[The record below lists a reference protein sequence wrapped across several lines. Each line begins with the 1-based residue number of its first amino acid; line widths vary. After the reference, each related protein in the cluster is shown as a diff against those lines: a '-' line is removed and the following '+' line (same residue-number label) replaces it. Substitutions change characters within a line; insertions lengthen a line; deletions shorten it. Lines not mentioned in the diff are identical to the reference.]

1 MLALAIPIGLLI
13 GLSLGAL
20 GGGGS
25 ILTVPALVYLLGQD
39 TRSAT
44 TGSLLIVGVT
54 ALAGLAAHAR
64 EGRVRVAQGLV
75 FGVLGVAGSWVGSRL
90 SASVPPNVLLTA
102 FSALML
108 VVAAVM
114 YARSRGS
121 RHTPADTATDAA
133 TGAVDVSQTPVVSFA
148 PLRID
153 RTRALRVLVTA
164 TAVGLL
170 TGFFGVGGG
179 FAVVPALVLALG
191 FAMPVAV
198 GTSLLVIA
206 VNSASALLARAGQG
220 MHLDWVLLG
229 TFTLAA
235 IVGSVLGGRVASRVP
250 PRTLSRA
257 FTVLLVL
264 VALYTAAR
272 SVPQLL

>member
-64 EGRVRVAQGLV
+64 EARVRVAQGLV
-75 FGVLGVAGSWVGSRL
+75 FGVLGIAGSWVGSRL
-90 SASVPPNVLLTA
+90 SASVPPNVLLAA

-114 YARSRGS
+114 YTRNRGA
-121 RHTPADTATDAA
+121 RHTPADARAA
-133 TGAVDVSQTPVVSFA
+133 ADITRQPVLTLAPWSCDCPRAV
-148 PLRID
+148 
-153 RTRALRVLVTA
+153 RVLVTA